1 MEVNYYMILIW
12 SLIETDNRSYRYIRK
27 PPQAEVIDGSKV
39 PIMPYVESIIEH
51 ISSFQ
56 HLQLWLSYLNFG
68 QHTIP
73 ILLYAT
79 YKTIK
84 LSAFNQLILFLPISV
99 ENCLEYIKV
108 NETRKLL
115 QKWGLALT
123 QNHQETTLY
132 STQSQLDPYPS
143 LHLCF
148 PYFSNMTLV
157 VRVTILG
164 PTPLQYQCYNFLVQL
179 TTRLQSMMSLL
190 HFLFRE

>member
-1 MEVNYYMILIW
+1 MDGSKLLHDIDIVFDK
-12 SLIETDNRSYRYIRK
+12 TDNGSYRYIRK

-56 HLQLWLSYLNFG
+56 HLQLWLSNLNFG

-84 LSAFNQLILFLPISV
+84 LSALNQLIHFLPISV
-99 ENCLEYIKV
+99 ENCLEYKKV

-123 QNHQETTLY
+123 QKHQEITLY

-164 PTPLQYQCYNFLVQL
+164 PTPLQYINATIFLCN
-179 TTRLQSMMSLL
+179 
-190 HFLFRE
+190 